1 MSILVRFSAGLC
13 RVLALIGGAAVVLMM
28 LHVTLDVVLLNL
40 FRISMNTAPEIV
52 ARYYMVAVA
61 FLPLGWL
68 TMRNQMISVELLD
81 FMVPKPVL
89 RVSDFL
95 IALIGVGV
103 YGLLTHAT
111 WLRALREMRSR
122 SFVDLVSVQLP
133 VWPSHFLVPAG
144 FALATLACAMTAV
157 VLLSRDARAE
167 LDRLLD
173 GDDQ

>member
-1 MSILVRFSAGLC
+1 MSYIVRFSAGLC
-13 RVLALIGGAAVVLMM
+13 RLLALISGVAVVLMM

-40 FRISMNTAPEIV
+40 FRISMNTAPDIV

-68 TMRNQMISVELLD
+68 TLRKQMISVELLD
-81 FMVPKPVL
+81 FTLPKWAL
-89 RVSDFL
+89 RASDFL
-95 IALIGVGV
+95 IALIGAGV
-103 YGLLTHAT
+103 YGMLTYAT

-122 SFVDLVSVQLP
+122 SFVDLVSVELP

-144 FALATLACAMTAV
+144 FALATLACAMMALV
-157 VLLSRDARAE
+157 FLSQSARQE

>member
-1 MSILVRFSAGLC
+1 MSYIVRFSAGLC
-13 RVLALIGGAAVVLMM
+13 RLLSLVGGAAVVLMM

-68 TMRNQMISVELLD
+68 TLRNQMISVELLD
-81 FMVPKPVL
+81 FMVPKWAL
-89 RVSDFL
+89 RLSDFL

-103 YGLLTHAT
+103 YGMLTYAA

-122 SFVDLVSVQLP
+122 SFVDLVSIELP

-144 FALATLACAMTAV
+144 FGLATLACALMAV
-157 VLLSRDARAE
+157 VFLSKTARAD
-167 LDRLLD
+167 LDRLLE